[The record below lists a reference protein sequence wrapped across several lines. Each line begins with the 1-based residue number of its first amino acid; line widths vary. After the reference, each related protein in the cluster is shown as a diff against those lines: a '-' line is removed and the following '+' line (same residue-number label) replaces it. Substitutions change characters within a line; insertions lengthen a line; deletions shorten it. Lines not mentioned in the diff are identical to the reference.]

1 MKVYLIRHGM
11 TKGNEEKRYVGGRT
25 DEHISGEGMLSLL
38 GKTYPK
44 VQQAFVS
51 PMRRCMETAALLYPG
66 KEMTV
71 IEEFRET
78 DFGRFENK
86 NYEEL
91 KGDKAYQ
98 KWLSQG
104 GTIPGGESSQEV
116 KMRVLQGFDKVIFK
130 AGNKNLQEIALVVH
144 GGTIMYLME
153 MYAGEGKNF
162 YDYQIGNGE
171 YFSLTVS
178 TDFRGVCS

>member
-25 DEHISGEGMLSLL
+25 DEHISREGMLSLL

-44 VQQAFVS
+44 VQQVFVS

-86 NYEEL
+86 NYE
-91 KGDKAYQ
+91 
-98 KWLSQG
+98 
-104 GTIPGGESSQEV
+104 
-116 KMRVLQGFDKVIFK
+116 
-130 AGNKNLQEIALVVH
+130 
-144 GGTIMYLME
+144 
-153 MYAGEGKNF
+153 
-162 YDYQIGNGE
+162 
-171 YFSLTVS
+171 
-178 TDFRGVCS
+178 

>member
-1 MKVYLIRHGM
+1 M
-11 TKGNEEKRYVGGRT
+11 
-25 DEHISGEGMLSLL
+25 
-38 GKTYPK
+38 
-44 VQQAFVS
+44 
-51 PMRRCMETAALLYPG
+51 
-66 KEMTV
+66 
-71 IEEFRET
+71 
-78 DFGRFENK
+78 
-86 NYEEL
+86 
-91 KGDKAYQ
+91 
-98 KWLSQG
+98 
-104 GTIPGGESSQEV
+104 
-116 KMRVLQGFDKVIFK
+116 IFK